1 MAYKTDMA
9 YMAFMTYMTDMTQSL
24 FFFLFQQISADF
36 SVPRF
41 SRGKRRKIINKR
53 NAIHQFSVPF
63 PKQNDGLKKTILGI
77 VWENTALGLGTKL
90 PISFVPGWTRCSSAL
105 CLFFIDLML
114 PFREKTRKIS
124 LKTRDFFKEI
134 SKSERNPMYLNQKM
148 NDLAQNV

>member
-1 MAYKTDMA
+1 M
-9 YMAFMTYMTDMTQSL
+9 S
-24 FFFLFQQISADF
+24 
-36 SVPRF
+36 P
-41 SRGKRRKIINKR
+41 
-53 NAIHQFSVPF
+53 
-63 PKQNDGLKKTILGI
+63 
-77 VWENTALGLGTKL
+77 GTEFAVT
-90 PISFVPGWTRCSSAL
+90 FVPGSVRCSSVL